1 VLHDLPL
8 FPLGLVLLP
17 HELQPLHVFE
27 PRYRELVARCEASD
41 EPFAIVLADDEGMRQ
56 TGCTCRIAEVLERY
70 PDGRS
75 NIVVRGADPVLLVE
89 VSDVLSYRTAIAEE
103 LADDAT
109 EAPSLLQERALASF
123 AGLVEESGAG
133 GAASVPEA
141 GPQLSYE
148 LAGRIEFGTEVKQR
162 LLEDRDEARRL
173 ARVVELIAGVRRGL
187 RLTAEVQRRAARN
200 GRVRTP
206 DEIAG
211 DLGL

>member
-1 VLHDLPL
+1 VLNDLPL

-17 HELQPLHVFE
+17 GELQPLHIFE
-27 PRYRELVARCEASD
+27 PRYRELVERCEASG
-41 EPFAIVLADDEGMRQ
+41 EPFAIVLADDDGLRQ
-56 TGCTCRIAEVLERY
+56 TACTCRIAEVLERF

-75 NIVVRGADPVLLVE
+75 NIVVRGADPVRLVE
-89 VSDVLSYRTAIAEE
+89 LSDAASYRTAIAEE
-103 LADDAT
+103 LPDDEA
-109 EAPSLLQERALASF
+109 EAPSLLQEQALASF

-133 GAASVPEA
+133 SAANVPEA
-141 GPQLSYE
+141 GPRLSYV
-148 LAGRIEFGTEVKQR
+148 LAGRIEFGTDVKQR

-187 RLTAEVQRRAARN
+187 RLATEVQRRAARN

-206 DEIAG
+206 DEIAA